1 MRNGGPDPDG
11 KPPASP
17 WPGGEGR
24 PGAQEGHADR
34 SEGATSG
41 ETDAAGA
48 ARVTEAPA
56 GGPADDPA
64 AQGRTAAPA
73 GAGPSTRS
81 EAPARSSTWPGGA
94 TRETSAAQTPAQ
106 DPVQHVAP
114 PDAETL
120 EVACVAT
127 RPPLFRL
134 ALRTGAL
141 TVLTLGLY
149 RFWMKTRL
157 RRWYWSSV
165 RPGGL
170 PLEYVGEPLE
180 KLLGFLS
187 AVVVLAFYIGVANL
201 ALMFLSLSF
210 LEGSAPALLLSLVG
224 VIPIWFYATY
234 RARRYRLARTR
245 WRGLRFGLEPGAWGY
260 AARALGHWAATILTL
275 GVLWPR
281 MTFALEK
288 YVTDRTRFGDTALHQ
303 GGEWRMLWPAF
314 VHAAGG
320 GYLSLATS
328 LVGMG
333 QPGMLWLLIGTV
345 PWFLYGLVH
354 YSVESTRLMAE
365 AKTAGPLGLISRA
378 DPRRVLRIYLFG
390 GIAALVALIL
400 PLAALGL
407 AVVAVETGLEEAG
420 ELPTWVLAAGGLVLY
435 IAVALTW
442 SVLRHVFLIMPVW
455 RHYAETLTL
464 TGAGALETMR
474 QRDRD
479 AALQAEGFAEAL
491 DIGGAL

>member
-1 MRNGGPDPDG
+1 MREGGPEPDG

-17 WPGGEGR
+17 WPGGGGGADGR
-24 PGAQEGHADR
+24 PGPADP
-34 SEGATSG
+34 G
-41 ETDAAGA
+41 ETGAEAGA
-48 ARVTEAPA
+48 SA
-56 GGPADDPA
+56 GGAGADG
-64 AQGRTAAPA
+64 QGAAP
-73 GAGPSTRS
+73 
-81 EAPARSSTWPGGA
+81 EARSSTWPGGA
-94 TRETSAAQTPAQ
+94 TRDSAPPPPPTP

-114 PDAETL
+114 PDADTL
-120 EVACVAT
+120 DVACVAT
-127 RPPLFRL
+127 RAPLFRL

-141 TVLTLGLY
+141 TVLTLGVY

-170 PLEYVGEPLE
+170 PMEYVGEPLE
-180 KLLGFLS
+180 KLLGFLT
-187 AVVVLAFYIGVANL
+187 AVVVLAFYIGVVNL
-201 ALMFLSLSF
+201 ALMFLSLSL

-281 MTFALEK
+281 MTFGLEK
-288 YVTDRTRFGDTALHQ
+288 FVTDRTRFGDTALHQ

-320 GYLSLATS
+320 GYLSLAVG
-328 LVGMG
+328 LVATGE
-333 QPGMLWLLIGTV
+333 PGMIWMLLGTV

-354 YSVESTRLMAE
+354 YSVESKRLMTE
-365 AKTAGPLGLISRA
+365 AKTAGPLGLVSRA

-400 PLAALGL
+400 PLAALGMAL
-407 AVVAVETGLEEAG
+407 VAVEMSLEEAG
-420 ELPTWVLAAGGLVLY
+420 ELPTAVLAAGGLALY
-435 IAVALTW
+435 IAVALIW

-455 RHYAETLTL
+455 RHYAETLTV
-464 TGAGALETMR
+464 TGAESLGTMR

-491 DIGGAL
+491 DIGGAM